1 MKEREYAIQ
10 AYFEEYAE
18 IGKHYP
24 ELGPW
29 LNLSAV
35 YDLQIPTMW
44 ELEKA
49 EEILK
54 EINTK
59 YAPKTGHKYRIVTRE
74 VTPWEAVG

>member
-1 MKEREYAIQ
+1 MKENQYAIQ
-10 AYFEEYAE
+10 AYFEEFAK
-18 IGKHYP
+18 IDDCP

-29 LNLSAV
+29 VNLSAV
-35 YDLQIPTMW
+35 CDLQIPLMW

-59 YAPKTGHKYRIVTRE
+59 YAPKTGKKYRIVTRK